1 MLLLVAVAAYL
12 GDKMVFSRVGSTKSE
27 DQSALEWL
35 EEQAAKGE
43 ITEEELQV
51 AIAEYE
57 ANAQRA
63 VEPESYEM
71 MREQYKREK
80 AKDNFESG
88 KGGFRRSS

>member
-1 MLLLVAVAAYL
+1 
-12 GDKMVFSRVGSTKSE
+12 MVFSRVGSTKSE

-43 ITEEELQV
+43 ITEEELQA

-57 ANAQRA
+57 ANAQKA
-63 VEPESYEM
+63 AEPSESYEM